1 MALLL
6 FVVILCFLYDY
17 FSALSAYLEF
27 FALALKDEFRLS
39 QHLKLVLQVP
49 HRNEAVKGLTGIG
62 VFFGGELPEP
72 LRGRLDETTRNP
84 ARARR
89 RRASV
94 CSTEWWAAPRPATL
108 PAQPLGR
115 ISHVPNASSPRPP
128 TRAQSRGIGRAP
140 TKPKVSTRTA
150 TTIWPA
156 IIVDKPAATPIL
168 GRA

>member
-89 RRASV
+89 SRVRVHHVVGKTRDFAGS
-94 CSTEWWAAPRPATL
+94 A
-108 PAQPLGR
+108 LG
-115 ISHVPNASSPRPP
+115 
-128 TRAQSRGIGRAP
+128 
-140 TKPKVSTRTA
+140 
-150 TTIWPA
+150 
-156 IIVDKPAATPIL
+156 
-168 GRA
+168 